1 MHGFGGGVLVAATV
15 TAGVMAGLYAAFFFA
30 VMPGLKRIDDA
41 AFAAAMRAINV
52 AIINGWFA
60 VCFVG
65 TPVLAALAAVL
76 HLGAHDR
83 DALPWI
89 IAGLVLY
96 LATMG
101 VTGVVNVPL
110 NNALAASGDDVQA
123 ARSAFEARWVRF
135 NTIRAGLGTAALA
148 CLCVA
153 LLMR

>member
-1 MHGFGGGVLVAATV
+1 MHGFGGGVLIAATV
-15 TAGVMAGLYAAFFFA
+15 TAGLMAGLYATFFYA
-30 VMPGLKRIDDA
+30 VMPGLKRVDDA
-41 AFAAAMRAINV
+41 TFTATMRAVNV

-65 TPVLAALAAVL
+65 TPVLAVLAALL
-76 HLGAHDR
+76 HLGADTR

-89 IAGLVLY
+89 VAGLVLY

-110 NNALAASGDDVQA
+110 NNALAAAGDDTTA
-123 ARSAFEARWVRF
+123 ARAAFEARWVRF
-135 NTIRAGLGTAALA
+135 NTVRAGLGTAAVI

-153 LLMR
+153 LLVR